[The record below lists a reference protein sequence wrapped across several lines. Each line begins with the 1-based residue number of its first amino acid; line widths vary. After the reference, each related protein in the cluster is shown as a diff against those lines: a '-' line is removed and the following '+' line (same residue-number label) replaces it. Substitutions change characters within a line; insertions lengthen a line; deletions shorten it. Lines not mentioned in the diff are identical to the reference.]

1 MELRKEIYKQ
11 FGAEL
16 VSSTLDF
23 SVGYIKGNS
32 KVTIRSPADVEDVWN
47 MITSKGE
54 TVNLWY
60 DRVTKRDEE
69 SSENESE
76 QEDCTVR
83 PKSKKKKLSALEK
96 KNERVESLVEKLRK
110 KHSGKFTTLQFRL
123 WAEVVDGGSWK

>member
-1 MELRKEIYKQ
+1 MQ

-16 VSSTLDF
+16 VPSTLDF
-23 SVGYIKGNS
+23 SVGYIKENS
-32 KVTIRSPADVEDVWN
+32 KVTVAIHSPADFDDVWN

-54 TVNLWY
+54 AVNLWC

-76 QEDCTVR
+76 QEDCAVR
-83 PKSKKKKLSALEK
+83 PKSKKKLKLLALEK

-110 KHSGKFTTLQFRL
+110 KCNGKFTTLHAVTAL
-123 WAEVVDGGSWK
+123 G